1 MPRIAG
7 IDIPE
12 HKKIVYSLRYIY
24 GIGLTKAQQIVAD
37 AKVDPDKR
45 ARDLTAEEI
54 NRLSKILDKIMVEG
68 DLRRLISDN
77 IARLKRVKCY
87 RGIRHIQ
94 GLPVHGQRTRSNA
107 RTKRTGRK
115 TVGAMTKEM
124 AAKLEAAKAAKS

>member
-1 MPRIAG
+1 MPRLAG

-24 GIGLTKAQQIVAD
+24 GIGLTKAQKITAE

-45 ARDLTAEEI
+45 ARDLSADEI
-54 NRLSKILDKIMVEG
+54 NRLARILDKVMVEG
-68 DLRRLISDN
+68 DLRRAVTDN
-77 IARLKRVKCY
+77 IARLKRIKCY
-87 RGIRHIQ
+87 RGLRHIA

-107 RTKRTGRK
+107 RTKRTGRR

-124 AAKLEAAKAAKS
+124 AAKLEAAKSAKS